1 MELTNHIVVNMLKR
15 QLLDIYEKYTQSPEL
30 LRDPIIKTAYDLL
43 VKVKTVD
50 DFRQWREA
58 VHDMDLSFDSING
71 IERQDNTIGILD
83 DISVGAD
90 DNVLRVF
97 VKWKLGITPNTWGQ
111 TRMLNRMAVS
121 KIKKAVAESI
131 YDHIV
136 IFRCGDQWAAIGD
149 DADRIFELFGWQT
162 GYVNDDDDF
171 ISWMFISKYGKEVLE
186 NSEYDVKVIYVGDID
201 VVSVAFTEDMI
212 AAVQQYVDYIR
223 FVTDK
228 ANKVLK
234 VFEDET
240 GFIMDNAAYIEQDAL
255 DSFIVSKERIV
266 ASLKDG
272 RKVTVTE
279 GKDWRLDGVGVPF
292 MLQLRNT
299 LEKE

>member
-50 DFRQWREA
+50 DFKQWREA
-58 VHDMDLSFDSING
+58 VHDMDLGFDSING

-83 DISVGAD
+83 DLAVGAD
-90 DNVLRVF
+90 DNAIREF
-97 VKWKLGITPNTWGQ
+97 VRWKFGITPNTWGQ

-131 YDHIV
+131 YAHIV

-212 AAVQQYVDYIR
+212 AAVQQYTDYIR
-223 FVTDK
+223 FVTKK
-228 ANKVLK
+228 ANRVLK
-234 VFEDET
+234 VFEEET
-240 GFIMDNAAYIEQDAL
+240 GFIIDNAAYIEQNAL
-255 DSFIVSKERIV
+255 DSFIVSKERIT
-266 ASLKDG
+266 ASLKNG
-272 RKVTVTE
+272 KKVTVAD
-279 GKDWRLDGVGVPF
+279 GKDWRLDGLGAPLLF
-292 MLQLRNT
+292 HLGKSL
-299 LEKE
+299 KDD